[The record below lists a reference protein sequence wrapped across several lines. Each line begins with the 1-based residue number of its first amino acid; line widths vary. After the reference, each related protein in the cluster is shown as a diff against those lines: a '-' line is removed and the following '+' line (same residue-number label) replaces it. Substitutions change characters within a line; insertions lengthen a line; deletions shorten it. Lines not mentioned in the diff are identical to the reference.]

1 MGEAAHA
8 LVGAVN
14 YTTLSLQRR
23 HAKQIAWLREQPEF
37 SQLLGAHQDMTDE
50 GRDLLKAVALRM
62 TDAKLIGLEQR
73 NEDKRVPRIRALVTE
88 ARR

>member
-1 MGEAAHA
+1 MTF
-8 LVGAVN
+8 
-14 YTTLSLQRR
+14 TTLSMQRR
-23 HAKQIAWLREQPEF
+23 HAQQIAWLREQPEF
-37 SQLLGAHQDMTDE
+37 SQLIGEDQDMTDV

-62 TDAKLIGLEQR
+62 TAAKLIGLEQR